1 MLFKMEVTCSISVLN
16 PVSASAQLLEQTARL
31 QNLSTAL
38 DKLKVITSESS
49 ILCKMLIEQNQ
60 TFAHLS
66 CLFQGEVAEHVV
78 SYQPGAKASS
88 DFATFPVSSFVKVN
102 PHRVLYFSSFVIKL
116 LYLFRK

>member
-1 MLFKMEVTCSISVLN
+1 MCVCVRLMLFKMEVTCSISVLN

-49 ILCKMLIEQNQ
+49 ILCKMLIVEQNQ

-66 CLFQGEVAEHVV
+66 V
-78 SYQPGAKASS
+78 SGRSS
-88 DFATFPVSSFVKVN
+88 
-102 PHRVLYFSSFVIKL
+102 
-116 LYLFRK
+116 